1 MIPEIGSEWIARDG
15 RKMRVE
21 EVIYPVDPSDL
32 PWCKMIVLNAR
43 KGMKR
48 RTTMSTGNFSDREYS
63 KFLRPANT

>member
-32 PWCKMIVLNAR
+32 P
-43 KGMKR
+43 
-48 RTTMSTGNFSDREYS
+48 
-63 KFLRPANT
+63 